1 MENYF
6 IIQPEKKSKKYIGW
20 SKQIGIYLVTEFSKA
35 KMFEDKLTLEIFA
48 IENNIQFYNVLEIS
62 ISVVKKTNQLFD
74 CLNHQADVQFNDGNY
89 YLQNSH
95 LPPFILSLAFQD
107 EFEASMAFGLW
118 TQYSKNKKDSEV
130 NYNEFQWI
138 MKMSF
143 RLVGNKSNWK

>member
-20 SKQIGIYLVTEFSKA
+20 SKEIGIYLVTKLSLSK
-35 KMFEDKLTLEIFA
+35 KFEDKLTLELFA
-48 IENNIQFYNVLEIS
+48 IENNIQFYNIVEIS
-62 ISVVKKTNQLFD
+62 ISSVNKINQLSD
-74 CLNHQADVQFNDGNY
+74 CLNHQADIQFNDGNY
-89 YLQNSH
+89 YLQNAH
-95 LPPFILSLAFQD
+95 LPGFILSLAFQD
-107 EFEASMAFGLW
+107 EFEASMVFGLW
-118 TQYSKNKKDSEV
+118 SQYSKDKKDSEI